1 MSIDPQDLE
10 LEELFRAA
18 RAAQKQERAKAH
30 AEAEIRRKRKMD
42 PVEPPIEPLGIF
54 VNPDNWVEGRGL
66 ALIHRETR
74 LLLGNFRELKHKT
87 VKDAR
92 RLVRSL
98 TPIHIDAVEEVDFG
112 LPAEAAL
119 PPISSRALVQRI
131 YTGPVALE
139 TPAVSCPSAVLCV
152 HYYDKATAKA
162 VLEQAATFSSGDELV
177 ELPAGVDLL
186 SAMTVTSKQAIR
198 WNARTPE
205 EA

>member
-1 MSIDPQDLE
+1 MSDDSLDLE
-10 LEELFRAA
+10 LETLFRAA

-54 VNPDNWVEGRGL
+54 VNPENWIEGRGL
-66 ALIHRETR
+66 ALIHRESR

-119 PPISSRALVQRI
+119 PPISSRALIQRI
-131 YTGPVALE
+131 YSGPVALE
-139 TPAVSCPSAVLCV
+139 TPAVSCHEVLLCV

-162 VLEQAATFSSGDELV
+162 VLERATTFSSGDELV

-186 SAMTVTSKQAIR
+186 SAMTVTSKRAIR
-198 WNARTPE
+198 WDAWTPE

>member
-1 MSIDPQDLE
+1 MSDDPLDLE
-10 LEELFRAA
+10 LETLFRAA

-30 AEAEIRRKRKMD
+30 AEAEVRRKRKMD

-54 VNPDNWVEGRGL
+54 VNPDNWIEGRGL

-74 LLLGNFRELKHKT
+74 LLLGNFRELRHKT

-112 LPAEAAL
+112 LPAETPL

-131 YTGPVALE
+131 WTGPVALDL
-139 TPAVSCPSAVLCV
+139 PAISCPSVTLCV
-152 HYYDKATAKA
+152 HYYDHATAKA
-162 VLEQAATFSSGDELV
+162 VLEVPATFASSDEIV
-177 ELPAGVDLL
+177 KLPAGVDLL
-186 SAMTVTSKQAIR
+186 SAMSHSSKRALR
-198 WNARTPE
+198 WDAQV
-205 EA
+205 EAK

>member
-1 MSIDPQDLE
+1 MPSDSLDLE
-10 LEELFRAA
+10 LEDLFRAA

-54 VNPDNWVEGRGL
+54 VNPGNWIEGRGL

-74 LLLGNFRELKHKT
+74 LLLGNFRELRHKT
-87 VKDAR
+87 VRDAR

-139 TPAVSCPSAVLCV
+139 APAVSCPSAVLCI

-162 VLEQAATFSSGDELV
+162 VLEQPTSFSSGDELV
-177 ELPAGVDLL
+177 ELPAGVDIL
-186 SAMTVTSKQAIR
+186 SAMTRTTKGAIR
-198 WNARTPE
+198 WDAWTPE

>member
-1 MSIDPQDLE
+1 MSDDSLDLE
-10 LEELFRAA
+10 LETLFRAA

-54 VNPDNWVEGRGL
+54 VNPENWIEGRGL

-139 TPAVSCPSAVLCV
+139 APAVSCPSAVLCI

-162 VLEQAATFSSGDELV
+162 VLEQPTSFSSGDELV
-177 ELPAGVDLL
+177 ELPAGVDIL
-186 SAMTVTSKQAIR
+186 SAMTRTTKRALR
-198 WNARTPE
+198 WDAWTPE

>member
-1 MSIDPQDLE
+1 MSDDSLDLE
-10 LEELFRAA
+10 LETLFRAA

-54 VNPDNWVEGRGL
+54 VNPENWIEGRGL

-119 PPISSRALVQRI
+119 PPISSRALIQRI
-131 YTGPVALE
+131 YSGPVALE
-139 TPAVSCPSAVLCV
+139 TPAVSCPSAVLCI

-162 VLEQAATFSSGDELV
+162 VLEQPTSFSSGDELV
-177 ELPAGVDLL
+177 ELPAGVDIL
-186 SAMTVTSKQAIR
+186 SAMTRTTKRALR
-198 WNARTPE
+198 WDAWTPE

>member
-1 MSIDPQDLE
+1 MEDIDKELDDL
-10 LEELFRAA
+10 FKAA

-30 AEAEIRRKRKMD
+30 AEAEAKRKRKMD
-42 PVEPPIEPLGIF
+42 PVDAPIEPLGIF

-74 LLLGNFRELKHKT
+74 LLLGNFRELRHKT

-98 TPIHIDAVEEVDFG
+98 TPIRVDAVEEVDFG
-112 LPAEAAL
+112 LPAQSEM
-119 PPISSRALVQRI
+119 PPISNRALVQRI

-139 TPAVSCPSAVLCV
+139 VPAVSSPSVTLCV
-152 HYYDKATAKA
+152 HYYDHATAKA
-162 VLEQAATFSSGDELV
+162 VLESPASFSSGDELI

-186 SAMTVTSKQAIR
+186 SAMTPLTKRALR
-198 WNARTPE
+198 WEAWSPE
-205 EA
+205 EV